1 MSYLKA
7 NDIEELSL
15 LDEIYQS
22 IIEYRLTHQGIVNRY
37 IRKQDPDVKY
47 GTGGFPFDSFLQEL
61 IDMVEVSP
69 VYDSLMCQTVFNN
82 RLIDFIQ

>member
-1 MSYLKA
+1 MSRPSLKEHYLEA
-7 NDIEELSL
+7 NHLDELSL

-22 IIEYRLTHQGIVNRY
+22 LIEYRLTHQGIVNRY

-61 IDMVEVSP
+61 IEMVKVSREDIHRY
-69 VYDSLMCQTVFNN
+69 VKK
-82 RLIDFIQ
+82 